1 MLPVYYHPVYLLIIL
16 VFCIIIASQYLGS
29 NTFEKQE
36 EQENIF
42 IPIILCAFLTFW
54 LGFRNI
60 YSAEFGDTVNYRRI
74 YELTPPIINWNITDG
89 EGLWEL
95 MLSWFKAMRY
105 HVSYFFTFI
114 NFLYF
119 FTALWAV
126 KLFFPKK
133 PLLGLFVI
141 LSSLICYSFGVN
153 GIRNGLACHIMLL
166 SIAYLLKDKYVL
178 GVAFSFAAFF
188 IHKSTII
195 PIMSLPMALW
205 IIKKPQTAIYLWLGS
220 IVLSLLIG
228 NAAIDFFA
236 SLNFDKRM
244 EDYGRAN
251 AARFG
256 FSSTG
261 FRWDFIMYSALPIL
275 LWWYVAV
282 KRNIQDNWYNT
293 LGVIY
298 CLSNSVWILVI
309 RASFSNRFAYL
320 SWFMYPIFLMY
331 PFLYMPVWNDQDKRI
346 GYVVL
351 GNIAFTLFME
361 FMVWGLFDE
370 ISFSQFL

>member
-16 VFCIIIASQYLGS
+16 VFCIIIAFQYLGS

-42 IPIILCAFLTFW
+42 IPIVLCAFLTFW

-74 YELTPPIINWNITDG
+74 YEHTPPIINWNITDG

-133 PLLGLFVI
+133 PLLGLIVI
-141 LSSLICYSFGVN
+141 LSSLMCYSFGVN

-166 SIAYLLKDKYVL
+166 SIAYLLKDKYAL
-178 GVAFSFAAFF
+178 GAAFSFAAFF

-195 PIMSLPMALW
+195 PIMSIPMALW
-205 IIKKPQTAIYLWLGS
+205 VIKKPQTAIYLWLGS

-228 NAAIDFFA
+228 SAAIDFFS

-244 EDYGRAN
+244 EDYGKAN

-282 KRNIQDNWYNT
+282 KRNIQDNWYNA

-320 SWFMYPIFLMY
+320 SWFMYPIFLIY

-351 GNIAFTLFME
+351 GNVAFTIFME
-361 FMVWGLFDE
+361 IMVWGLFDRVP
-370 ISFSQFL
+370 F

>member
-16 VFCIIIASQYLGS
+16 VFCIIIAFQYLGS

-42 IPIILCAFLTFW
+42 IPIVLCAFLTFW

-74 YELTPPIINWNITDG
+74 YEHTPPIINWNITDG

-133 PLLGLFVI
+133 PLLGLIVI
-141 LSSLICYSFGVN
+141 LSSLMCYSFGVN

-178 GVAFSFAAFF
+178 GAAFSFAAFF

-205 IIKKPQTAIYLWLGS
+205 VIKKPQTAIYLWLGS

-228 NAAIDFFA
+228 SAAIDFFA

-244 EDYGRAN
+244 DDYGKAN
-251 AARFG
+251 AAQFG

-282 KRNIQDNWYNT
+282 KRNIQDNWYNA

-320 SWFMYPIFLMY
+320 SWFMYPIFLIY

-351 GNIAFTLFME
+351 ANVAFTIFME
-361 FMVWGLFDE
+361 IMLWGLFDRVP
-370 ISFSQFL
+370 F

>member
-16 VFCIIIASQYLGS
+16 VFCIIIAFQYLGS

-42 IPIILCAFLTFW
+42 IPIVLCAFLTFW
-54 LGFRNI
+54 LGFRNV
-60 YSAEFGDTVNYRRI
+60 YSSSFGDTVNYRRI
-74 YELTPPIINWNITDG
+74 YENTPPIINWNITDG

-133 PLLGLFVI
+133 PLLGLIVI
-141 LSSLICYSFGVN
+141 LSSLMCYSFGVN

-166 SIAYLLKDKYVL
+166 SIAFLLKDKYVL
-178 GVAFSFAAFF
+178 GAAFSFAAFF

-205 IIKKPQTAIYLWLGS
+205 IIKKPQTAVYLWLGS
-220 IVLSLLIG
+220 IVVSLLIG

-236 SLNFDKRM
+236 SLDFDKRM

-251 AARFG
+251 ATRFG

-261 FRWDFIMYSALPIL
+261 FRWDFLLYSALPIL

-282 KRNIQDNWYNT
+282 KRNIQDNWYNA

-351 GNIAFTLFME
+351 GNVAFTIFME
-361 FMVWGLFDE
+361 IMVWGLFDRVP
-370 ISFSQFL
+370 F